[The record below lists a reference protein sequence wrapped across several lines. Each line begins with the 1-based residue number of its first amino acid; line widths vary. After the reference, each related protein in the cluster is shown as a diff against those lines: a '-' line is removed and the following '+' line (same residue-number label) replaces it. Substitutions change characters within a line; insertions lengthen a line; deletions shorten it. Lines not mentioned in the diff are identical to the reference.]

1 MQYNNISQG
10 GRHDKRR
17 KFQFTKHKQSILSLD
32 KNDTL
37 NLDNYMLFTF
47 QDKSILSQY
56 KVAQDELALI
66 HESISK
72 NFLWFQ
78 CNLQNMKRV
87 GNHGGSPP
95 ILGLKRG
102 HPRAWGNKV

>member
-1 MQYNNISQG
+1 MQYNIISQG
-10 GRHDKRR
+10 GGHDKRG
-17 KFQFTKHKQSILSLD
+17 KFQFTIHRQSIHSLD

-37 NLDNYMLFTF
+37 HLDNYKIFTF

-56 KVAQDELALI
+56 NVAQDELAPS

-95 ILGLKRG
+95 ILGLKRD